1 MRMSWRLAVG
11 VLVACGGL
19 AACAPSVQSPIAAP
33 SSFGQI
39 ATSGSSGPVATTDQ
53 ARRDVAQ
60 QLVTAWLAEVQLP
73 PGAQARPT
81 APASILADSGATQVS
96 TNLVQAFGWFV
107 VPGTEDSVLAYAAA
121 HPVLSFT
128 SGGFGRG
135 NGPGFTEE
143 DEQFTGPQTADY
155 GPPIIDVEATAQG
168 SSVAVRVNVGVI
180 WRPVRTA
187 LEQLPDTVTGATAAL
202 ITSDPVRTVQLGE
215 ADARQ
220 LAAMLNGLAAELP
233 AEHSCPASSTEETVT
248 FNAGDHTL
256 VFAVGNCGSVTV
268 TADGVTQ
275 TPLAEY
281 TSAGDS
287 ALANKLDALF
297 GIVNSPAPFID
308 ESTAPAV
315 SSPVAPVGS
324 QPAVE
329 ASVAPTP
336 GVGTLTGRAL
346 LYGGPAT
353 PGGGQALN
361 GAPGQGVTVKVLKN
375 DTQIAAEVT
384 GTDGTF
390 TFQLP
395 AGTYTI
401 EGCEQT
407 TADVTANTST
417 VHDLSCPVP

>member
-1 MRMSWRLAVG
+1 MRMSWRLAIGLLVG
-11 VLVACGGL
+11 CGGL
-19 AACAPSVQSPIAAP
+19 AACAPSVQPPIAVP
-33 SSFGQI
+33 SSSQT
-39 ATSGSSGPVATTDQ
+39 ATSSSASPVATTDQ

-60 QLVTAWLAEVQLP
+60 QLVTAWLAAVQLP
-73 PGAQARPT
+73 PGAQAQPT
-81 APASILADSGATQVS
+81 APASILADPGATQVS
-96 TNLVQAFGWFV
+96 TNLVQAFGWFI

-128 SGGFGRG
+128 SSGLGHG

-143 DEQFTGPQTADY
+143 DEQFTGPQTTDY
-155 GPPIIDVEATAQG
+155 GPPIIDLEATAQG

-180 WRPVRTA
+180 WRPVRSTV
-187 LEQLPDTVTGATAAL
+187 ERLPDTVTGATAAL
-202 ITSDPVRTVQLGE
+202 ITSDPVRTVQLGGAE
-215 ADARQ
+215 ARQ
-220 LAAMLNGLAAELP
+220 LAAMLNGLDAELP
-233 AEHSCPASSTEETVT
+233 AEHSCPATSKEETVT
-248 FNAGDHTL
+248 FNVADHTL
-256 VFAVGNCGSVTV
+256 VFSVGNCGGVTV

-281 TSAGDS
+281 TDAGDS
-287 ALANKLDALF
+287 TLANKLDALF
-297 GIVNSPAPFID
+297 GIVNSPVPLIE

-315 SSPVAPVGS
+315 SSPVAPAGS

-329 ASVAPTP
+329 VSVAPTP

-375 DTQIAAEVT
+375 DTQVAAEVT
-384 GTDGTF
+384 GADGTF

-407 TADVTANTST
+407 TADIAANTST